1 MRLAAWEMAIALVK
15 QRLNFGAMCGDED
28 VVALPGTQEGCKQAN
43 MRRMVEHPACSHGLT
58 LGHPVLNAS
67 VNCEKLMGRIV
78 PR

>member
-1 MRLAAWEMAIALVK
+1 
-15 QRLNFGAMCGDED
+15 
-28 VVALPGTQEGCKQAN
+28 LPGTQEGCKQAN

-67 VNCEKLMGRIV
+67 VNCEKLMGRIG